1 MGSGLQSAAMLSVEK
16 VSIGFAGRTLFDELS
31 FVVRAK
37 ERVGL
42 AGPNGAGKST
52 LLKIVIGKET
62 PDSGRI
68 VRAKQITTGYL
79 PQEGVT
85 HAGKTLFAEAETAFD
100 DVIKLR
106 SQLEEVEKELD
117 LLTPKEHPQ
126 AYTDALEVFGDLQ
139 LRLEHHDI
147 SSMKPR
153 IETILSG
160 LGFSQADF
168 LRQTEEFSGGWQMRI
183 ALAKLLL
190 REPSV
195 LLLDEP
201 TNHLDIETVQW
212 IEQWLKN
219 YGGAILLISHD
230 LALLDSLTTRTIA
243 FENGRVQHYAGNYS
257 FYMKE
262 RDARKEQLQRSFKN
276 QQREIER
283 TEKLINRFRAK
294 ATKAKMV
301 QSRIKQLDKI
311 ERIELEDEADSIGFQ
326 FHQPERSGHSVL
338 RLEKI
343 SKNYGDLQVLSEID
357 FEIAREDRIAVV
369 GVNGAGK
376 STFSRIIADV
386 EKASSG
392 ECILGHKAVISYF
405 SQTHADE
412 LDPTRTVLETVE
424 ATVSRQAAG
433 NLRTLLGS
441 FLFRGDD
448 VFKQVSVLSGGERS
462 RLALARMLLRPANF
476 LILDEPTNH
485 LDIQSQEVLQR
496 ALQTYTGTYV
506 IVSHNRSFLDPL
518 VTKVLEFI
526 PQKAPRLFHGNL
538 SDYIDKKAAEKEA
551 QAAAGAA
558 ASGGGSGASSGASRK
573 EQRKIEAAQRQQ
585 RSLRLKPL
593 QEKLETV
600 ESLISELE
608 EEMPA
613 LLKQLGDSEFFKSEP
628 ERARIVAHRYK
639 DLEHGIQKAY
649 SEWDEVSAEL
659 ERVEAALE
667 A

>member
-1 MGSGLQSAAMLSVEK
+1 MLSVEK
-16 VSIGFAGRTLFDELS
+16 VSIGFVGRTLFDDLS

-52 LLKIVIGKET
+52 LLKIVIGLET

-79 PQEGVT
+79 PQEGVM
-85 HAGKTLFAEAETAFD
+85 HSGRTLFAETETAFD
-100 DVIKLR
+100 DVIELK
-106 SQLEEVEKELD
+106 SQLAEVEVELD
-117 LLTPKEHPQ
+117 DLDHKADPERYADL
-126 AYTDALEVFGDLQ
+126 LEVFGDVQ
-139 LRLEHHDI
+139 LRLEHHDVG
-147 SSMKPR
+147 SMKPR

-160 LGFSQADF
+160 LGFSKEDLQ
-168 LRQTEEFSGGWQMRI
+168 RQTEEFSGGWQMRI

-212 IEQWLKN
+212 LEQWLKN

-230 LALLDSLTTRTIA
+230 LSLLDSLTNRTIA
-243 FENGRVQHYAGNYS
+243 FENGRVQHYSGNYS
-257 FYMKE
+257 FYLKE

-311 ERIELEDEADSIGFQ
+311 ERIELEDDADTIGFQ
-326 FHQPERSGHSVL
+326 FPQPERSGHSVL

-343 SKNYGDLQVLSEID
+343 SKNYGELQVLEKID
-357 FEIAREDRIAVV
+357 FEITREDRIAIV

-376 STFSRIIADV
+376 STFSRIIAAV
-386 EKASSG
+386 EEASSG
-392 ECILGHKAVISYF
+392 ECVLGHKAVISYF

-441 FLFRGDD
+441 FLFKGDD
-448 VFKQVSVLSGGERS
+448 VFKLVSVLSGGERS

-476 LILDEPTNH
+476 LVLDEPTNH
-485 LDIQSQEVLQR
+485 LDIQSQEVLQK
-496 ALQTYTGTYV
+496 ALATYTGTYV

-518 VTKVLEFI
+518 VTKVLEFV
-526 PQKAPRLFHGNL
+526 PKKAPRLFHGNL
-538 SDYIDKKAAEKEA
+538 SDYLDKKAAEKEA
-551 QAAAGAA
+551 QAAAQPKA
-558 ASGGGSGASSGASRK
+558 GGRESSSGSGNRK
-573 EQRKIEAAQRQQ
+573 EQRRLEAQRRQQ
-585 RSLRLKPL
+585 RSKVLKPL

-600 ESLISELE
+600 ETLIAKLEGEKPELL
-608 EEMPA
+608 A
-613 LLKQLGDSEFFKSEP
+613 KLGDADFFKSEP
-628 ERARIVAHRYK
+628 DLARVTAHRFK
-639 DLEHGIQKAY
+639 DLEYEMQKAY
-649 SEWDEVSAEL
+649 SDWDEVSADL
-659 ERVEAALE
+659 ERAEAELGAD
-667 A
+667 

>member
-1 MGSGLQSAAMLSVEK
+1 MLSVEK
-16 VSIGFAGRTLFDELS
+16 VSIGFVGRTLFSDLS

-37 ERVGL
+37 ERIGL

-52 LLKIVIGKET
+52 LLKIVIGKES

-85 HAGKTLFAEAETAFD
+85 HSGRTLMAEAETAFD
-100 DVIKLR
+100 DVVELKT
-106 SQLEEVEKELD
+106 QLEEVEVELD
-117 LLTPKEHPQ
+117 GLDPKIDSERY
-126 AYTDALEVFGDLQ
+126 ADALEVFGDLQ

-147 SSMKPR
+147 SRMKPR
-153 IETILSG
+153 IETILNG
-160 LGFSQADF
+160 LGFSQGDF
-168 LRQTEEFSGGWQMRI
+168 QRQTEEFSGGWQMRI

-243 FENGRVQHYAGNYS
+243 FENGRVQHYSGNYS
-257 FYMKE
+257 FYLKE
-262 RDARKEQLQRSFKN
+262 RDARREQLQRSFKN

-311 ERIELEDEADSIGFQ
+311 ERIELEEDADTIGFQ
-326 FHQPERSGHSVL
+326 FPQPERGGHSVL
-338 RLEKI
+338 KLEKI
-343 SKNYGDLQVLSEID
+343 SKNYGDLQVLDEID
-357 FEIAREDRIAVV
+357 FEITREDRIAIV

-386 EKASSG
+386 EEASSG
-392 ECILGHKAVISYF
+392 ECTLGHKTAISYF

-441 FLFRGDD
+441 FLFKGDD
-448 VFKQVSVLSGGERS
+448 VFKLVSVLSGGERS

-496 ALQTYTGTYV
+496 ALASYTGTYV

-518 VTKVLEFI
+518 VTKVLEFT
-526 PQKAPRLFHGNL
+526 PKKPPRLFHGNL
-538 SDYIDKKAAEKEA
+538 SDYLEKKAAEKEA
-551 QAAAGAA
+551 QAAAQPKT
-558 ASGGGSGASSGASRK
+558 GGNDSSSGSGNRK
-573 EQRKIEAAQRQQ
+573 EQRRLEAQRRHE
-585 RSLRLKPL
+585 RSKVLKPL

-600 ESLISELE
+600 ETLIATLENEKPELL
-608 EEMPA
+608 A
-613 LLKQLGDSEFFKSEP
+613 KLGDAEFFKSEP
-628 ERARIVAHRYK
+628 DLARVTAHRFK
-639 DLEHGIQKAY
+639 DLEYEMQKAY
-649 SEWDEVSAEL
+649 SNWDEISEDLERAEAEL
-659 ERVEAALE
+659 GAD
-667 A
+667 

>member
-1 MGSGLQSAAMLSVEK
+1 MLSVEK
-16 VSIGFAGRTLFDELS
+16 ISIGFTGRVLFDDLS

-37 ERVGL
+37 ERIGL

-52 LLKIVIGKET
+52 LLKIVIGKEM
-62 PDSGRI
+62 PDRGRI

-79 PQEGVT
+79 PQEGVV
-85 HAGKTLFAEAETAFD
+85 HSGRTLFAEAETAFD
-100 DVIKLR
+100 DVVELK
-106 SQLEEVEKELD
+106 SQLAEVEAELD
-117 LLTPKEHPQ
+117 QLDPNADSES
-126 AYTDALEVFGDLQ
+126 YTDALEVFGDLQ

-153 IETILSG
+153 IETILGG
-160 LGFSQADF
+160 LGFSQRDF
-168 LRQTEEFSGGWQMRI
+168 QRQTEEFSGGWQMRI

-243 FENGRVQHYAGNYS
+243 FGNGRVQHYAGNYS
-257 FYMKE
+257 FYLKE
-262 RDARKEQLQRSFKN
+262 RDARREQLQRSFKN

-301 QSRIKQLDKI
+301 QSRIKQLDKM
-311 ERIELEDEADSIGFQ
+311 ERIELEEDGATIGFQ
-326 FHQPERSGHSVL
+326 FPQPERGGHSVMK
-338 RLEKI
+338 LEKI
-343 SKNYGDLQVLSEID
+343 SKNYGDLQVLEGVD
-357 FEIAREDRIAVV
+357 FEISREDRIAIV

-376 STFSRIIADV
+376 STFSRILAGV
-386 EKASSG
+386 EEASSG
-392 ECILGHKAVISYF
+392 KCILGHKAVISYF

-412 LDPTRTVLETVE
+412 LDPARTVLETVE
-424 ATVSRQAAG
+424 ATASRAAAG

-448 VFKQVSVLSGGERS
+448 VFKRVAVLSGGERS
-462 RLALARMLLRPANF
+462 RLALARMLLQPANF

-496 ALQTYTGTYV
+496 ALADYRGTYV
-506 IVSHNRSFLDPL
+506 IVSHNRAFLDPL
-518 VTKVLEFI
+518 VTKVLEFT
-526 PQKAPRLFHGNL
+526 PQKAPRLYHGNL
-538 SDYIDKKAAEKEA
+538 SDYLEKKEA
-551 QAAAGAA
+551 EREVESRGSSPSSGGESTGAA
-558 ASGGGSGASSGASRK
+558 ASRK
-573 EQRKIEAAQRQQ
+573 EQRRREARQRQEL
-585 RSLRLKPL
+585 SVRLKPL
-593 QEKLETV
+593 RAKLEEV
-600 ESLISELE
+600 ESLIAALE
-608 EEMPA
+608 EEKPR
-613 LLKQLGDSEFFKSEP
+613 LLGKLGDPEYFKQEP
-628 ERARIVAHRYK
+628 DQARITAQRYR
-639 DLEHGIQKAY
+639 DLEGDLQKAY
-649 SEWDEVSAEL
+649 SDWDQVSDEIG
-659 ERVEAALE
+659 RVEEELS
-667 A
+667 

>member
-1 MGSGLQSAAMLSVEK
+1 MLSVEK
-16 VSIGFAGRTLFDELS
+16 VSIGFVGRTLFDELS

-37 ERVGL
+37 ERIGL

-52 LLKIVIGKET
+52 LLKIVIGIET

-79 PQEGVT
+79 PQEGVKHT
-85 HAGKTLFAEAETAFD
+85 GRTLFAETETAFD
-100 DVIKLR
+100 DVVELKA
-106 SQLEEVEKELD
+106 QLKEVEAELD
-117 LLTPKEHPQ
+117 QLNPKEDSERY
-126 AYTDALEVFGDLQ
+126 ADVLEVFGDLQ
-139 LRLEHHDI
+139 LRLEHHDV

-160 LGFSQADF
+160 LGFSQEDF

-212 IEQWLKN
+212 LEQWLKN

-243 FENGRVQHYAGNYS
+243 FENGRVQHYSGNYT
-257 FYMKE
+257 FYLNE
-262 RDARKEQLQRSFKN
+262 RDARREQLQRSYKN

-311 ERIELEDEADSIGFQ
+311 ERIELEDDADTIGFQ
-326 FHQPERSGHSVL
+326 FPQPERSGHSVL

-343 SKNYGDLQVLSEID
+343 SKNYGDLQILEDLD
-357 FEIAREDRIAVV
+357 FEITREDRIAIV

-386 EKASSG
+386 EDASSG
-392 ECILGHKAVISYF
+392 QCILGHKAVISYF

-412 LDPTRTVLETVE
+412 LDPSRTVLETVE

-441 FLFRGDD
+441 FLFKGDD
-448 VFKQVSVLSGGERS
+448 VFKLVSVLSGGERS

-476 LILDEPTNH
+476 LVLDEPTNH

-496 ALQTYTGTYV
+496 ALATYTGTYV

-518 VTKVLEFI
+518 VTKVLEFS
-526 PQKAPRLFHGNL
+526 PKKAPRLFHGNL
-538 SDYIDKKAAEKEA
+538 SDYLDKKAEEKEA
-551 QAAAGAA
+551 KAAIGAMAGGHLGGA
-558 ASGGGSGASSGASRK
+558 ASGNRK
-573 EQRKIEAAQRQQ
+573 EQRRWEAQRRQE
-585 RSLRLKPL
+585 RSKRLKPL
-593 QEKLETV
+593 QEKLEEV
-600 ESLISELE
+600 ESLIARLETEKPELL
-608 EEMPA
+608 A
-613 LLKQLGDSEFFKSEP
+613 KLGDPSFFKDEP
-628 ERARIVAHRYK
+628 DLARVTAHRYK
-639 DLEHGIQKAY
+639 DLEHDMQKAY
-649 SEWDEVSAEL
+649 SDWDEVSGEL
-659 ERVEAALE
+659 ERAEAELGSD
-667 A
+667 

>member
-1 MGSGLQSAAMLSVEK
+1 MLSVEK
-16 VSIGFAGRTLFDELS
+16 VSIGFVGRTLFSDLS

-37 ERVGL
+37 ERIGL

-62 PDSGRI
+62 PDTGRI

-85 HAGKTLFAEAETAFD
+85 HSGRTLMAEAETAFD
-100 DVIKLR
+100 DVIELKT
-106 SQLEEVEKELD
+106 QLEEVEVELD
-117 LLTPKEHPQ
+117 GLDPKKESERY
-126 AYTDALEVFGDLQ
+126 ADALEVFGDLQ

-147 SSMKPR
+147 SRMKPR

-160 LGFSQADF
+160 LGFSQDDF
-168 LRQTEEFSGGWQMRI
+168 QRQTEEFSGGWQMRI

-230 LALLDSLTTRTIA
+230 LALLDSLTNRTIA
-243 FENGRVQHYAGNYS
+243 FENGRVQHYSGNYS
-257 FYMKE
+257 FYLKE

-311 ERIELEDEADSIGFQ
+311 ERIELEEDGDTIGFQ
-326 FHQPERSGHSVL
+326 FPQPERGGHSVL
-338 RLEKI
+338 KLEKI
-343 SKNYGDLQVLSEID
+343 SKNYGDLQVLNDID
-357 FEIAREDRIAVV
+357 FEITREDRIAIV

-386 EKASSG
+386 EEASSG
-392 ECILGHKAVISYF
+392 ECILGHKAAISYF

-441 FLFRGDD
+441 FLFKGDD
-448 VFKQVSVLSGGERS
+448 VFKLVSVLSGGERS
-462 RLALARMLLRPANF
+462 RLALARMLLKPANF

-496 ALQTYTGTYV
+496 ALATYTGTYV

-518 VTKVLEFI
+518 VTKVLEFS
-526 PQKAPRLFHGNL
+526 PKKPPRVFHGNL
-538 SDYIDKKAAEKEA
+538 SDYLEKKAEEKEA
-551 QAAAGAA
+551 LAAK
-558 ASGGGSGASSGASRK
+558 ASSSTKGGVVALSGNRK
-573 EQRKIEAAQRQQ
+573 EQRKLEAKQRQE
-585 RSLRLKPL
+585 RSARVKPL

-600 ESLISELE
+600 EKLISDLEAEKPEL
-608 EEMPA
+608 
-613 LLKQLGDSEFFKSEP
+613 LGKLGDPEFFKEEP
-628 ERARIVAHRYK
+628 DLARVTAQRYK
-639 DLEHGIQKAY
+639 DLDNELQKAY
-649 SEWDEVSAEL
+649 SDWDEVSGDLDRAVAE
-659 ERVEAALE
+659 VGAD
-667 A
+667 

>member
-1 MGSGLQSAAMLSVEK
+1 MLSVEK
-16 VSIGFAGRTLFDELS
+16 ISIGFTGRVLFDDLS

-37 ERVGL
+37 ERIGL

-79 PQEGVT
+79 PQEGVA
-85 HAGKTLFAEAETAFD
+85 HSGKTLFAEAETAFD
-100 DVIKLR
+100 DVVELKT
-106 SQLEEVEKELD
+106 QLAEVEAELD
-117 LLTPKEHPQ
+117 QLDPTADLES
-126 AYTDALEVFGDLQ
+126 YTDALEVFGDLQ
-139 LRLEHHDI
+139 LRLEHHDV

-153 IETILSG
+153 IETILGG
-160 LGFSQADF
+160 LGFSQQDF
-168 LRQTEEFSGGWQMRI
+168 QRQTEEFSGGWQMRI

-257 FYMKE
+257 FYLKE
-262 RDARKEQLQRSFKN
+262 RDARREQLQRSFKN

-283 TEKLINRFRAK
+283 AEKLINRFRAK

-301 QSRIKQLDKI
+301 QSRIKQLDKM
-311 ERIELEDEADSIGFQ
+311 ERIELEEDGDTIGFQ
-326 FHQPERSGHSVL
+326 FPQPERGGHSVMK
-338 RLEKI
+338 LEKI
-343 SKNYGDLQVLSEID
+343 SKNYGDLQVLDGID
-357 FEIAREDRIAVV
+357 FEITREDRIAIV

-376 STFSRIIADV
+376 STFSRILAGV

-424 ATVSRQAAG
+424 ATASRAAAG

-448 VFKQVSVLSGGERS
+448 VFKRVSVLSGGERS
-462 RLALARMLLRPANF
+462 RLALARMLLQPANF

-485 LDIQSQEVLQR
+485 LDIQSQEVLQQ
-496 ALQTYTGTYV
+496 ALANYRGTYA
-506 IVSHNRSFLDPL
+506 IVSHNRAFLDPL
-518 VTKVLEFI
+518 VTKVLEFT
-526 PQKAPRLFHGNL
+526 PQKAPRLYHGNL
-538 SDYIDKKAAEKEA
+538 SDYLEKKEA
-551 QAAAGAA
+551 ERELKSRGSSPSSGGESSGQAAG
-558 ASGGGSGASSGASRK
+558 RK
-573 EQRKIEAAQRQQ
+573 EQRRREARQRQEL
-585 RSLRLKPL
+585 SVRLKPL
-593 QEKLETV
+593 RVRLEEI
-600 ESLISELE
+600 ESLIASLE
-608 EEMPA
+608 QEKPQ
-613 LLKQLGDSEFFKSEP
+613 LLGKLGDPEFFKREP
-628 ERARIVAHRYK
+628 DQARITAQRYQ
-639 DLEHGIQKAY
+639 DLEGDMQKAY
-649 SEWDEVSAEL
+649 SEWDQVSDEIERIEAESSL
-659 ERVEAALE
+659 
-667 A
+667 